1 MGTLGITRRAKRGD
15 TGVTGVVASGA
26 KLGSLPL
33 AEILRRGWQRLME
46 TRALTV
52 MGFVGIVLGLV
63 CLAVMM
69 ARQGVPI
76 PPEGDLHKPASFDIA
91 VGIYLL
97 TIALLA
103 PSAGFS
109 ERGKKRWVRWN
120 VALFAYGYTIETVQ
134 VFRGLD
140 PRFSKH
146 GTPLDQIA
154 GGVFFLVAL
163 GTLVLFIIMARRFFR
178 RGRPDAD
185 SPLLLAIRYGS
196 AAAIGAFIAGIWMS
210 VIAGRTT
217 GLAGNILPLHA
228 LGFHGLQAVPLI
240 ALLLLWSGYDSRE
253 TRKWVHA
260 TGVAW
265 LAACAAVAWQT
276 IAGRSVS
283 EISAAPLATAFLLAV
298 WAGIGLF
305 AFSRWAA
312 TPATPRESPDTSKT
326 PTESTRA

>member
-1 MGTLGITRRAKRGD
+1 MTEA
-15 TGVTGVVASGA
+15 VASGA

-33 AEILRRGWQRLME
+33 VEIIRRGWRRLME
-46 TRALTV
+46 TRPLTA
-52 MGFVGIVLGLV
+52 MGFAGIILGLI
-63 CLAVMM
+63 CLAVLV

-76 PPEGDLHKPASFDIA
+76 PPEGDLNKPVSFNIA

-97 TIALLA
+97 TIALLV

-120 VALFAYGYTIETVQ
+120 VALFAYAYTIETVQ
-134 VFRGLD
+134 PFRGLD
-140 PRFSKH
+140 PRFSKY

-163 GTLVLFIIMARRFFR
+163 GTLVLFIIMAVRFFR

-210 VIAGRTT
+210 VVGGRTT
-217 GLAGNILPLHA
+217 GAAGNILPLHA

-260 TGVAW
+260 TGIVW
-265 LAACAAVAWQT
+265 VAACAAVAWQT

-283 EISAAPLATAFLLAV
+283 EVSAAPLVTALLLAV
-298 WAGIGLF
+298 WGGIGLF
-305 AFSRWAA
+305 AFWRWAA
-312 TPATPRESPDTSKT
+312 TPATPRGSPDTSRT
-326 PTESTRA
+326 PI